1 MDILWWHWLV
11 LAVVLALAELAIA
24 GGFYMIFFGVAA
36 AIVGVL
42 AWAGVAGPAWVQ
54 LVLFAGIAVGSLL
67 FFRSRLVRW
76 LQGDP
81 QSPPVDSL
89 IGDIGVVARD
99 LAPNEVGR
107 VELRGASWS
116 ARNASNGVLRAGAR
130 CRVVRV
136 EGLMLYVAPE
146 EIR

>member
-1 MDILWWHWLV
+1 MDLLWWHWLV
-11 LAVVLALAELAIA
+11 LAVVLALAEMAIA

-36 AIVGVL
+36 AIVGL
-42 AWAGVAGPAWVQ
+42 LSWAGLAGPAWLQ
-54 LVLFAGIAVGSLL
+54 LMLFAGIAVGSLL
-67 FFRSRLVRW
+67 LFRARLLRW

-81 QSPPVDSL
+81 QSPAVDSL

-99 LAPNEVGR
+99 LAPNEVGK

-116 ARNASNGVLRAGAR
+116 ARNASTAVLRAGQR
-130 CRVVRV
+130 CRVVRMD
-136 EGLMLYVAPE
+136 GLMLYVAPE